1 MEDEIISQLG
11 LLLTQLRMTRRALE
25 DIERSTARYGGVTFA
40 LAAAAG
46 PRFGEPP
53 LLNGALK
60 VFIVNINDLS
70 PARSL
75 GGFIEGIL
83 GGIGRFFGGL
93 VGGVVGGTIGG
104 VALVVIFDRFE
115 KIVQGIKEIT
125 KHIDDIIGRLKIKPK
140 EGETPASK
148 TAESGSSIG
157 ETVSPLIPI
166 IDALTALFTAASSGP
181 DAAGKVAS
189 EAATSKGKEW
199 AEILKTVNT
208 TLERVTQLVDGLTL
222 SMPILIGSYALLIAR
237 LNDLKLAV
245 VEMLQFV
252 LQMALVLRGVI
263 LVTLYDTIGAAARL
277 AASILTILKDTVGKI
292 LESVFAMI
300 GALLSTVEEFV
311 KFFGGGLKKVM
322 DSLLDWLVSGL
333 GRVLAYLGELKIF
346 RLVVHIVQV
355 LPNLLPALIM
365 LVHGKSISEDDR
377 KMLQEAAKK
386 TIPGPPAPAAVAKA
400 LKDNEFPDIGKKFLE
415 DVKPFK
421 DSLDATSK
429 TLTTKAED
437 AFKAGETGLK
447 SIDAKMKEALTKGE
461 PDFSKKLEGDLK
473 KVGETSIA
481 LAGVL
486 TPAVDA
492 ARKAKE
498 AGDEDG
504 LGRIAKAY
512 EGWLSGGGLD
522 QLLGLVT
529 ERFKKTSRTEPGTM
543 PAAVVGTA
551 TPEPVRATVEIK
563 ELIIDLKPAPS
574 VKKPAA
580 KGAKPIGL
588 NMDDVPWYDEY
599 AQRAA
604 AA

>member
-115 KIVQGIKEIT
+115 KIVTGIKEIT
-125 KHIDDIIGRLKIKPK
+125 KRVDDIIGRLQLGKKK
-140 EGETPASK
+140 DETPASK
-148 TAESGSSIG
+148 TAESGGSIAD
-157 ETVSPLIPI
+157 TVSPLIPI

-181 DAAGKVAS
+181 DAAGEVAS
-189 EAATSKGKEW
+189 AAATSKGKEW

-208 TLERVTQLVDGLTL
+208 TLTTATNLVDGLTFL
-222 SMPILIGSYALLIAR
+222 LPILIGSFALLVAR
-237 LNDLKLAV
+237 LNDVKLAI

-252 LQMALVLRGVI
+252 LQMALMLRGVI

-277 AASILTILKDTVGKI
+277 AASILNILKDTVGKI
-292 LESVFAMI
+292 LEAVFAMI
-300 GALLSTVEEFV
+300 AALLGTVEEFI
-311 KFFGGGLKKVM
+311 KFVGSGLKKVM
-322 DSLLDWLVSGL
+322 DGLLEWLVNGL
-333 GRVLAYLGELKIF
+333 GRVLTYIGDLRIF
-346 RLVVHIVQV
+346 RLVVHLVEV
-355 LPNLLPALIM
+355 MPSLLPALIK
-365 LVHGKSISEDDR
+365 LVNDKDINPDDR
-377 KMLQEAAKK
+377 ELLKGIKDKRL
-386 TIPGPPAPAAVAKA
+386 PGPTGAALTGTLPADMK
-400 LKDNEFPDIGKKFLE
+400 FPDISSDFLGGVGTFKKSLE
-415 DVKPFK
+415 D
-421 DSLDATSK
+421 TSK
-429 TLTTKAED
+429 TLTTKAD
-437 AFKAGETGLK
+437 AAFKAGEAGLK
-447 SIDAKMKEALTKGE
+447 SIDAKMKDALTKGE
-461 PDFSKKLEGDLK
+461 PDFAKKLEGDLK
-473 KVGETSIA
+473 KVGETSTA

-512 EGWLSGGGLD
+512 EGWLTGGGLD

-529 ERFKKTSRTEPGTM
+529 ERFKKTSRTEAGTI
-543 PAAVVGTA
+543 PATAVGTA
-551 TPEPVRATVEIK
+551 TPDPIRATVEIK

-574 VKKPAA
+574 VKSSPI
-580 KGAKPIGL
+580 KGIKPISL
-588 NMDDVPWYDEY
+588 NMDDVPGYDEY

-604 AA
+604 A